1 MRVNIEYSV
10 ELDDVPAELE
20 TLVESTVTEKLR
32 DAVDR
37 ADALDFDDRAD
48 HVLSHIDDL
57 RKLLYAVDER
67 LSDVDAILRGW
78 MAQQAA
84 VVSAGAQQDV
94 SQPEST
100 PEVSETEFAGVGA
113 ANAETMEFV
122 RASLAAHKV
131 ETDALRRTL
140 NLGFDPDA
148 ASDGGE
154 IGDEG

>member
-1 MRVNIEYSV
+1 MRVNIQYSV

-20 TLVESTVTEKLR
+20 ALVESTVTEKLR
-32 DAVDR
+32 EAVAC
-37 ADALDFDDRAD
+37 ADALDFDDRSD
-48 HVLSHIDDL
+48 HVLEYIDGI
-57 RKLLYAVDER
+57 RKLLYAADER

-78 MAQQAA
+78 ASQRAA
-84 VVSAGAQQDV
+84 PTPAVEPP
-94 SQPEST
+94 PE
-100 PEVSETEFAGVGA
+100 PVVSETELAGVGA

-148 ASDGGE
+148 ADDAGE
-154 IGDEG
+154 QGDEV